1 MQEACGHSS
10 EMQGRRGVL
19 LCRGQ
24 GWGCL
29 LVSLCGFKARAP
41 GAAGTRGAQGRHL
54 RWGRC
59 HPVPWLPPGRGKKG
73 PCNSSSSAG
82 LQQQS
87 RTSGCRTEVLGFLS
101 ALMGLFKIKGDEWD
115 APFADVALPS
125 PQPALSTLLQ
135 WGTGSTLHSS
145 TQHPPE
151 GHRGTPAGALGWIAV

>member
-1 MQEACGHSS
+1 MQGVRGHSS

-41 GAAGTRGAQGRHL
+41 GAAGTRGCPGPSPALGAMPPRPL
-54 RWGRC
+54 AA
-59 HPVPWLPPGRGKKG
+59 PWQREKG
-73 PCNSSSSAG
+73 A
-82 LQQQS
+82 LQQQQLC
-87 RTSGCRTEVLGFLS
+87 RAATAEQDLGCRMEVWGFLS